1 MSRDAAGPSPAGP
14 PAGPSAALRRERRA
28 WYVYDWANSAYVT
41 TTGTVLF
48 APYLTAVAT
57 AAACPDLPAG
67 AGCDQTL
74 SVLGVPVAP
83 GSLALYTTT
92 VSTALSALL
101 LPLVGALCD
110 RVVRKRLLLGAF
122 ALVGATAA
130 ASMVAVTGTDWQLGV
145 VLQVVAGAS
154 LGASLV
160 VYNALLLDLAGP
172 DERDAVSSRGWA
184 LGYLGGFLLLAANL
198 ALVSG
203 RDALGLTESE
213 AVRISLLTAGLW
225 WGGFSLV
232 PVLGLRDRPLRTAPS
247 TPRRHRTGDGGALA
261 RSRGALGGT
270 VGELAETFRHARGY
284 PMTLLMLVAYL
295 FYNDGIQTVIYAAS
309 LFGTVELGLPQTQL
323 ITAILLVQAVAFVG
337 ALVFGGLATRFG
349 AWRTILWS
357 LVAWTGVVAAGFLL
371 PPGRF
376 GLFLALA
383 TAIGLVLGGTQAISR
398 SLFSQLVPLGREAQ
412 YFALYQAAE
421 RGTSWFGTL
430 VFGLVFQ
437 LTGSYRPAIASLVA
451 FFVVGGVLLLRVDV
465 RRGIA
470 DAGRDQP
477 RRV

>member
-1 MSRDAAGPSPAGP
+1 MSGP
-14 PAGPSAALRRERRA
+14 PAPPLTGAVQAPSPELRRERRA
-28 WYVYDWANSAYVT
+28 WYFYDWANSAYVT

-57 AAACPDLPAG
+57 AAACPGLADGEACG
-67 AGCDQTL
+67 ATL

-130 ASMVAVTGTDWQLGV
+130 AAMAAVTGTSWQLGV
-145 VLQVVAGAS
+145 VLQVVAGAC

-184 LGYLGGFLLLAANL
+184 LGYLGGFLLLAVNL
-198 ALVSG
+198 GVVSG
-203 RDALGLTESE
+203 HDAIGLSESE
-213 AVRISLLTAGLW
+213 AVRVSLLSAGLW
-225 WGGFSLV
+225 WGAFSLV
-232 PVLGLRDRPLRTAPS
+232 PVLGLRDRPLRVPAAGEPGA
-247 TPRRHRTGDGGALA
+247 RRRGGAL
-261 RSRGALGGT
+261 SGT
-270 VGELAETFRHARGY
+270 FGELVRTLRHARAH
-284 PMTLLMLVAYL
+284 PMTLLLLAAFL
-295 FYNDGIQTVIYAAS
+295 LYNDGVQTVIYAAS
-309 LFGTVELGLPQTQL
+309 LFGTVELGLAQAQL
-323 ITAILLVQAVAFVG
+323 ITAILLVQGVAFVG
-337 ALVFGGLATRFG
+337 ALVFGVLAGRFG
-349 AWRTILWS
+349 AKRTVLWS
-357 LVAWTGVVAAGFLL
+357 LVAWTGVVSAGFLL
-371 PPGRF
+371 PAGRF
-376 GLFLALA
+376 GLFLLLSV
-383 TAIGLVLGGTQAISR
+383 AIGLVLGGTQAISR
-398 SLFSQLVPLGREAQ
+398 SLYSQLVPVGREAQ
-412 YFALYQAAE
+412 YFSLYQAAE
-421 RGTSWFGTL
+421 RGTSWIGTL

-437 LTGSYRPAIASLVA
+437 LTGSYRPAVASLVV
-451 FFVVGGVLLLRVDV
+451 FFVLGGALLLRVDV

-470 DAGRDQP
+470 DAGRPQP

>member
-1 MSRDAAGPSPAGP
+1 MSPSPAARAPGAPVP
-14 PAGPSAALRRERRA
+14 PELRRERRA

-57 AAACPDLPAG
+57 AAACPDLADG
-67 AGCDQTL
+67 AACDATL

-130 ASMVAVTGTDWQLGV
+130 AAMAAVTGTDWQLGV

-198 ALVSG
+198 AVVSG
-203 RDALGLTESE
+203 RDALGLTEAE
-213 AVRISLLTAGLW
+213 AVRVSLLSAGVW
-225 WGGFSLV
+225 WGVFSLV
-232 PVLGLRDRPLRTAPS
+232 PVLGLRDRPLVRPPDDEPAPA
-247 TPRRHRTGDGGALA
+247 RRRGALA
-261 RSRGALGGT
+261 GSA
-270 VGELAETFRHARGY
+270 GELVRTLRHARGH
-284 PMTLLMLVAYL
+284 PMTLLLLAAFL
-295 FYNDGIQTVIYAAS
+295 LYNDGVQTVIYAAS
-309 LFGTVELGLPQTQL
+309 LFGTVELGLAQAQL

-337 ALVFGGLATRFG
+337 ALVFGALAGRFG
-349 AWRTILWS
+349 AKRTVLWS
-357 LVAWTGVVAAGFLL
+357 LVAWTAVVAAGFVL

-376 GLFLALA
+376 GLFLLLA
-383 TAIGLVLGGTQAISR
+383 VAIGLVLGGTQAISR
-398 SLFSQLVPLGREAQ
+398 SLYSQLVPVGREAQ
-412 YFALYQAAE
+412 YFSLYQAAE
-421 RGTSWFGTL
+421 RGTSWVGTL
-430 VFGLVFQ
+430 VFGLVYQ
-437 LTGSYRPAIASLVA
+437 LTGSYRPAVASLVV
-451 FFVVGGVLLLRVDV
+451 FFVLGGLLLLRVDV

-470 DAGRDQP
+470 DAGREQP

>member
-1 MSRDAAGPSPAGP
+1 MRPVPVEEATAATTP
-14 PAGPSAALRRERRA
+14 AALRRERRA

-41 TTGTVLF
+41 TTGTVLL

-57 AAACPDLPAG
+57 AAACPDLAAG
-67 AGCDQTL
+67 AVCDETL
-74 SVLGVPVAP
+74 SVLGIPVAP
-83 GSLALYTTT
+83 GALSLYTTT
-92 VSTALSALL
+92 VSTVLSALL

-122 ALVGATAA
+122 ALVGALAA
-130 ASMVAVTGTDWQLGV
+130 ASMAAVTGTDWQLGV

-198 ALVSG
+198 GLVSG
-203 RDALGLTESE
+203 AGSLGLTEAE
-213 AVRISLLTAGLW
+213 AVRLSLLSAGVW
-225 WGGFSLV
+225 WGAFTLV
-232 PVLGLRDRPLRTAPS
+232 PVLGLRDRPLRPPPSGGAGPAGDAVAPS
-247 TPRRHRTGDGGALA
+247 RG

-270 VGELAETFRHARGY
+270 LGELVATLRHARAY
-284 PMTLLMLVAYL
+284 PMTLLLLLAYL
-295 FYNDGIQTVIYAAS
+295 FYNDGVQTVIYAAS
-309 LFGTVELGLPQTQL
+309 LFGTVEIGLAQSQL
-323 ITAILLVQAVAFVG
+323 ITAILLVQAVAFGG
-337 ALVFGGLATRFG
+337 ALVFGRLAGRFG
-349 AWRTILWS
+349 ARRTVLWS
-357 LVAWTGVVAAGFLL
+357 LVAWTVVVAAGYAL
-371 PPGRF
+371 PAGRF
-376 GLFLALA
+376 GLFLLLA

-398 SLFSQLVPLGREAQ
+398 SLYAQVVPVGREAQ

-421 RGTSWFGTL
+421 RGTSWLGTL

-437 LTGSYRPAIASLVA
+437 LSGSYRPAIASLVV
-451 FFVVGGVLLLRVDV
+451 FFVVGGLLLLRVDV
-465 RRGIA
+465 RRGVA
-470 DAGRDQP
+470 DAGREQP